1 MYPANLLGYVYP
13 VDDLPDTVFAKWLD
27 KVNGT
32 MTRSGSEYAS
42 GTVRIRRNADETM
55 WEFFDSA
62 DEARSAIGNCLIRG
76 DGGLMP
82 GDDTVEDQFE
92 PTYNASYENLQATV
106 TRVSL
111 CVWTNTNYFLN
122 CDEFLDSGQDSG
134 VGQVVLQYL
143 AGDWVLSFRGYYR
156 RDLEYCH
163 ITQSDDSKNG
173 PKSSPVGI
181 YSIRASLS

>member
-1 MYPANLLGYVYP
+1 MYSATSAVSA
-13 VDDLPDTVFAKWLD
+13 DLPAAITLPGV
-27 KVNGT
+27 
-32 MTRSGSEYAS
+32 GSLSKS
-42 GTVRIRRNADETM
+42 GTNYGNTTNGVILESGVWARYVGGVRSTQP
-55 WEFFDSA
+55 
-62 DEARSAIGNCLIRG
+62 CLIRG
-76 DGGLMP
+76 DGNLTLGN
-82 GDDTVEDQFE
+82 DAVEDQFE

-122 CDEFLDSGQDSG
+122 CDQFLDSGQDSG

-156 RDLEYCH
+156 RDLEYCN

-181 YSIRASLS
+181 YSIRASVS